1 MAELKH
7 CPFCGG
13 KAYISQEDCYGYDD
27 NDYMV
32 FCDNCG
38 LQFGFTMQYDTEA
51 EAIEAWNRR
60 IDNEIYR
67 P

>member
-1 MAELKH
+1 MAELKP

-13 KAYISQEDCYGYDD
+13 KAYISKEDCYGYDD

-32 FCDNCG
+32 FCDKCG
-38 LQFGFTMQYDTEA
+38 LQLGFTMQYDTEA

-60 IDNEIYR
+60 CSND
-67 P
+67 